1 MAGKQNWQTPP
12 NIFAALNAEFEFA
25 ADVAADRENKLCETY
40 LTEDDDALDMEWLN
54 TVAYIG
60 DYVWVNP
67 PYANPLPWAEKA
79 AQQAKKGIGVVML
92 LKLDTST
99 KWYGLCRRTAQ
110 EIRLI
115 TGGRL
120 HFVDP
125 VTGEK
130 GASNNFCSMLVIWHP
145 FAKGRFQYT
154 ETTKRDLEEWG
165 DLILAEKDIFKC
177 DT

>member
-25 ADVAADRENKLCETY
+25 ADMAADDENHLCPIY
-40 LTEDDDALDMEWLN
+40 FTEQDDSLSFDWLQA
-54 TVAYIG
+54 VSIG
-60 DYVWVNP
+60 DYVWLNC
-67 PYANPLPWAEKA
+67 PYNNPLPWVEKVS
-79 AQQAKKGIGVVML
+79 QEAKKGIGVVML

-99 KWYGLCRRTAQ
+99 KWYGLCRRTSQ

-125 VTGEK
+125 ATGEK
-130 GASNNFCSMLVIWHP
+130 AGANNFCSILAIWHP
-145 FAKGRFQYT
+145 FANGRFQYA
-154 ETTKRDLEEWG
+154 EVTKGRLESMG
-165 DLILAEKDIFKC
+165 DLILEEKESSKC